1 MKKVFLFLFVTLLT
15 TSAFAQVNEAIA
27 YRDQGFLDKAKVS
40 IDKAIVNPKQNVK
53 AKTWIARATI
63 YNAMAGSP
71 LPAYSKLDSNAIV
84 VAYES
89 YMKAIEVEP
98 ESKEVKKAKED
109 ANKLLVNVAYNKFQ
123 RHDYPASLK
132 YCQEAITVNAKD
144 TTAALIAAYS
154 SQNIKK
160 YSDAASYYEKYLE
173 NGGKGGE
180 EMYLSIIQLYKVD
193 KDYDKALAAAN
204 KAMAKY
210 PKNEELRKE
219 EIDIYIGSGK
229 SDDAISKMEAAVQR
243 DPKNLVFNQN
253 LAILYDRKK
262 EYDKASVFYEKALE
276 LDPNSFEMNYNMGV
290 LWFNKGAELS
300 MKVNEESKKLKAGQV
315 HPKTKEMDGYFS
327 KSLPYFEKAN
337 QIKPNE
343 LDVLTN
349 LSKLYRILKR
359 PEDEKKINKLIEGAN

>member
-27 YRDQGFLDKAKVS
+27 YRNQGLLDKAKAS
-40 IDKAIVNPKQNVK
+40 IDKAMDNPKQNTK
-53 AKTWIARATI
+53 AKTWYTRGSI
-63 YNAMAGSP
+63 YQAMSSSP
-71 LPAYSKLDSNAIV
+71 LPTYNKLDSNAIS

-89 YMKAIEVEP
+89 YMKAAVVEP
-98 ESKEVKKAKED
+98 ESKDAKRAQED
-109 ANKLLVNVAYNKFQ
+109 AKKILISVAYNKFQ
-123 RHDYPASLK
+123 HKDYPSSLK
-132 YCQEAITVNAKD
+132 YCQDAIAVNSKD

-180 EMYLSIIQLYKVD
+180 EMYQSIIQLYKAD
-193 KDYDKALAAAN
+193 KNYDKALAAAN
-204 KAMAKY
+204 KAISKF
-210 PKNEELRKE
+210 PKNEDLRKE
-219 EIDIYIGSGK
+219 EIEIYIGSGK
-229 SDDAISKMEAAVQR
+229 SDEAINKMEAAVQR
-243 DPKNLVFNQN
+243 DPKNIVFNQN
-253 LAILYDRKK
+253 LAVLYDRKK
-262 EYDKASVFYEKALE
+262 EYEKAATFYEKSLE

-300 MKVNEESKKLKAGQV
+300 MKVNEESQKLKAGQT

-327 KSLPYFEKAN
+327 KALPYFEKAN

-343 LDVLTN
+343 MDVLTN

-359 PEDEKKINKLIEGAN
+359 PEDEKKINKLIESAN